1 MLNATNASNA
11 TNVTKSAATAAVV
24 KEVVNLQ
31 SSSMA
36 AKYNIQRV
44 ETKTGT
50 LDFSMVFKG
59 LAEGKTYSWMCEA
72 TSLAPNPSF
81 RTSMV
86 KGTAATSAAPPK

>member
-11 TNVTKSAATAAVV
+11 TNATKSAATAAVV

-50 LDFSMVFKG
+50 LDFSMVF
-59 LAEGKTYSWMCEA
+59 
-72 TSLAPNPSF
+72 
-81 RTSMV
+81 
-86 KGTAATSAAPPK
+86 